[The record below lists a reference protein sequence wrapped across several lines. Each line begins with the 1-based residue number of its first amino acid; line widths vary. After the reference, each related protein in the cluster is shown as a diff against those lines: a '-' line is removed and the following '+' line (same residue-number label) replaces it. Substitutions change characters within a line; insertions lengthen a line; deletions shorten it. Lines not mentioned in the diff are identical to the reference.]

1 MDLFSMG
8 VIDDEDRPKNHAP
21 KKPVVCME
29 EQFLPAVP
37 HKQKC
42 PRCDCI
48 LVDDLWSGMCLAC
61 HRFRMDQRRKYESAK
76 ATRARKA
83 AQKAAEATKP
93 ASQDERRRRISA
105 GLCAHCGARKR
116 LPLSSHC
123 QQRKCRGLE

>member
-1 MDLFSMG
+1 MG

-48 LVDDLWSGMCLAC
+48 LVDDLWSGLCVAC
-61 HRFRMDQRRKYESAK
+61 HRFKIDAKRKLRIRSE
-76 ATRARKA
+76 TRAEKR
-83 AQKAAEATKP
+83 AQKAAETPKP

-105 GLCAHCGARKR
+105 GLCAHCGTRKR

-123 QQRKCRGLE
+123 HQRKCRGME